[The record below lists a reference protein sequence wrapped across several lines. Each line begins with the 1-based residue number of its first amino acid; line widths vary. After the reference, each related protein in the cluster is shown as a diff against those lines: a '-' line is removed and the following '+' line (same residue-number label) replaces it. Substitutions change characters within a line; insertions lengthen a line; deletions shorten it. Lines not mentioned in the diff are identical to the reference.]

1 MIFNAMLFFNFS
13 RDDPD
18 YIEEWLD
25 KRINKLSCEDRFK
38 FYDLSDARGAQ
49 YDECSHKSSI
59 YILFL

>member
-25 KRINKLSCEDRFK
+25 KRINKLSSEDRFK

-49 YDECSHKSSI
+49 YDEGSHITSI
-59 YILFL
+59 YLTFV